1 MRNLPSRIMWLVL
14 SKMFAKLLPCFA
26 VFCHV
31 LPCFAV
37 FWSAFLLHVPFS
49 ALFAGA
55 RVVRGPSAPRGGL
68 GEGRL
73 AGGSPRQPVGR
84 GFPRVR
90 FPRGRRGGGS
100 PEVQRKPLGD
110 KGKAGLSAMRLAL
123 FGSSWSL
130 TTVLLGKFERALDLF
145 CTKGQS
151 CDLFHTLQ
159 SLSQ

>member
-1 MRNLPSRIMWLVL
+1 MGNLPSRIMWLVL
-14 SKMFAKLLPCFA
+14 SKMFAKLLPCSA
-26 VFCHV
+26 VFCRV
-31 LPCFAV
+31 LPCVAV

-55 RVVRGPSAPRGGL
+55 RVRGPSAPRGGL

-84 GFPRVR
+84 GFPR
-90 FPRGRRGGGS
+90 GRRGGS
-100 PEVQRKPLGD
+100 PVQRKPLGD

-130 TTVLLGKFERALDLF
+130 TTDLLGRFERALDLF